1 MPRAHRFYIPGLVW
15 HITHRCHDQKFLLRF
30 EQDRRRWRYW
40 LFEARRR
47 FGLCVLNYTVTS
59 NHVHLLVRDRTGKEI
74 PKSLQLIAGR
84 VAQEYNQ
91 RKGRRGAFWEDRY
104 FATAVSSDE
113 HLIRCL
119 VYIDLNM
126 VRAGAVKHPSA
137 WRVCGFNEIQNP
149 RERYRVLD
157 LESLC
162 CLTNSA
168 GIGELQLRH
177 RQWVHYTMKHS
188 PLERASHWTES
199 IAVGGPEFAVKVKSM
214 LGISAKHRQIEELQ
228 RGTHCIK

>member
-1 MPRAHRFYIPGLVW
+1 MPRAHRFYVPGLIW
-15 HITHRCHDQKFLLRF
+15 HITHRCHDRKFLLRF
-30 EQDRRRWRYW
+30 EQDQRRWRYW

-47 FGLCVLNYTVTS
+47 FGLCVLNYIVTS
-59 NHVHLLVRDRTGKEI
+59 NHIHLLVKDRTRKEI
-74 PKSLQLIAGR
+74 PQSLQLVAGR

-126 VRAGAVKHPSA
+126 VRAGAVKRPSE

-149 RERYRVLD
+149 RERYRILD
-157 LESLC
+157 LECLC
-162 CLTNSA
+162 RLTNST

-177 RQWVHYTMKHS
+177 RRWVNAAMKCA
-188 PLERASHWTES
+188 PLQRESHWTES
-199 IAVGGPEFAVKVKSM
+199 IAVGGPEFAVRVKDK
-214 LGISAKHRQIEELQ
+214 LGINTKHRQIEELLH
-228 RGTHCIK
+228 GTHCIK